1 MELEIRFCYLASA
14 SSVTP
19 KSPPLVLASVNAVR
33 ACNFKCSFKL
43 QYCDI
48 SWFIMVKTVDKN
60 NLLQPTHFHPPLTP
74 ICTIISPNSIHI
86 FHLFVENDVK
96 AATMMFF
103 QGIVSSC
110 HHLMERGGKKNLSI
124 ATICLCGVPFHWRG
138 LILWHVI
145 ASS

>member
-74 ICTIISPNSIHI
+74 ICTIISTNSIHI
-86 FHLFVENDVK
+86 FHLFVEKRPTCLASHSTTASWWILPAMAWNSRILRHK
-96 AATMMFF
+96 FSLKFSTFN
-103 QGIVSSC
+103 
-110 HHLMERGGKKNLSI
+110 HLS
-124 ATICLCGVPFHWRG
+124 
-138 LILWHVI
+138 
-145 ASS
+145 